1 MKNIKWQQTLSTGRL
16 RIKWDC
22 CDGDGMQANKW
33 IPLEVLWNFRIIL
46 KLCDF
51 CVYIDD
57 GSCKYTGLSPITHR
71 TSRNHW
77 KILCCEWP
85 SLRSTRGERSN
96 IFQWDF
102 VLSVSIN
109 VCMKCL
115 TRSFLMIF
123 TLLAIFCGKYGS
135 GSFNQDLTVL
145 DPLLKEFINITFQF
159 AQELYKSHG
168 FLLFTKINNILVKEI
183 GSLTNEKCKFQLHV
197 LFMNSLVQLLFWSV
211 QIWKVSSAMKLDVDC
226 WMSEIKIYP
235 HCNFC
240 WKKSIMAHF

>member
-22 CDGDGMQANKW
+22 CDGGGSIQTNKW

-51 CVYIDD
+51 CVYIHD
-57 GSCKYTGLSPITHR
+57 GSCKYTWLSPITHR

-102 VLSVSIN
+102 VFSVSIN

-123 TLLAIFCGKYGS
+123 TLLAIFLWKIW
-135 GSFNQDLTVL
+135 VW
-145 DPLLKEFINITFQF
+145 QF
-159 AQELYKSHG
+159 
-168 FLLFTKINNILVKEI
+168 
-183 GSLTNEKCKFQLHV
+183 
-197 LFMNSLVQLLFWSV
+197 
-211 QIWKVSSAMKLDVDC
+211 
-226 WMSEIKIYP
+226 
-235 HCNFC
+235 
-240 WKKSIMAHF
+240 